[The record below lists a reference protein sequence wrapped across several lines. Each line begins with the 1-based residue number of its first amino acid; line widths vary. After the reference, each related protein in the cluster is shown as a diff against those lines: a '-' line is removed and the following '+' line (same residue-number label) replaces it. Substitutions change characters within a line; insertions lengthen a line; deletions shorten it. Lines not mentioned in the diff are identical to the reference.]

1 MMDELSIITL
11 LHAQVC
17 SMSLHV
23 PFKSKSDCQTWSNGV
38 ILLKF
43 CFYPIQIDDEL
54 IPLRNKAHF
63 KNQMIL
69 KLFSPEF
76 F

>member
-1 MMDELSIITL
+1 MMDELSITTL

-23 PFKSKSDCQTWSNGV
+23 PQNQIVELGV

-43 CFYPIQIDDEL
+43 CFFPIQINDEL